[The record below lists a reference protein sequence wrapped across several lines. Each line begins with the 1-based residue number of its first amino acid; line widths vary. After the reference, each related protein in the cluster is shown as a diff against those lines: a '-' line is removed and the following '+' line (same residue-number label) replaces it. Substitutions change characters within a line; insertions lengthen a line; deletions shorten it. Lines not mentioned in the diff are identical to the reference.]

1 MRIAINTKI
10 LPFCNSD
17 YYNKCVSSFIY
28 ELVKQYSNDC
38 FLIITDNTEISHY
51 KQTTNC
57 KLQVIP
63 SKSKQILSLKIWYDV
78 KLAFAIKKFNADVIL
93 HVDSRCILGIKTPQI
108 ICFPH
113 LSFLHHKES
122 ISNVALLMYKMN
134 QKKWIKKSKAIIIFS
149 EFTKTT
155 IINKYKLNSNKF
167 YKINLVSAQQNV
179 FINTQEKETI
189 LNTYSEG
196 NEYFLFID
204 NFNTEYYTIQLLKA
218 FTLFKKRLQSD
229 MKLIL
234 IADSK
239 WSNNQLKEKLKN
251 YKYKSDV
258 LLLENLTDENI
269 EKIMASAYAYLN
281 PKMLCNIALNEIKL
295 MQLKVPIACSN
306 TGCLPE
312 ILINN
317 SALFFDTNNEK
328 DIAEQ
333 MMMLYKDE
341 NLRNNLI
348 TNGIAIA
355 NEFKVHNSINNIMEL
370 LVNTTKEY

>member
-1 MRIAINTKI
+1 MRIAINTKN
-10 LPFCNSD
+10 LPFYNAGI
-17 YYNKCVSSFIY
+17 YNKYVSSIIN
-28 ELVKQYSNDC
+28 ELVKQHTNYC
-38 FLIITDNTEISHY
+38 FLIITDNAEISHFV
-51 KQTTNC
+51 QSNNC
-57 KLQVIP
+57 KIQVVP
-63 SKSKQILSLKIWYDV
+63 SNSKQILSLKLWYDV

-93 HVDSRCILGIKTPQI
+93 HVDSRCILGINTPQI
-108 ICFPH
+108 ICLPH

-122 ISNVALLMYKMN
+122 ISNAALLMYKMY
-134 QKKWIKKSKAIIIFS
+134 QKKWIKKAKAIIIYS

-155 IINKYKLNSNKF
+155 IQNKYKLNGNKF
-167 YKINLVSAQQNV
+167 YKIDLVEDQQKI
-179 FINTQEKETI
+179 FIDRKEKETL
-189 LNTYSEG
+189 LNKYSDG

-204 NFNTEYYTIQLLKA
+204 NFNTDYYTIQLLKA

-234 IADSK
+234 IADSHLVK
-239 WSNNQLKEKLKN
+239 NKVKEKLKN
-251 YKYKSDV
+251 YKYKTDV
-258 LLLENLTDENI
+258 LLLENLTGENI
-269 EKIMASAYAYLN
+269 ETIMAAAYAYLN
-281 PKMLCNIALNEIKL
+281 PKMLCNVAFNEIKL

-312 ILINN
+312 KLINN

-348 TNGIAIA
+348 TNGTKIA
-355 NEFKVHNSINNIMEL
+355 NELSVQKSINSIMEL
-370 LVNTTKEY
+370 LENTTKEY